1 MSSESKAKERLYS
14 CRHCGSSYTAYPPDD
29 VKIRALANLQP
40 KPDEL
45 QITYKCPS
53 CKGGKIKSHG
63 REMQD
68 GLITNDHFLER
79 TLYLV

>member
-53 CKGGKIKSHG
+53 CKGGGKSNHMV
-63 REMQD
+63 EKCKM
-68 GLITNDHFLER
+68 
-79 TLYLV
+79 V